1 MIVGD
6 VSLSRHSRLAFMWG
20 AAACSAARRPRIG
33 PFSLSSI
40 ICSPAEHLTTT
51 QTIAASTVSLCLLQ
65 QKEQDASSKHSKQ
78 HLLLGTHTSEGE
90 QNYLMRAEVTLPLE
104 EDEHNDAGFDEER
117 GEVQC

>member
-1 MIVGD
+1 MFDSAGRKVQQLCREQQPLVLHAD
-6 VSLSRHSRLAFMWG
+6 HHSQQRHCRPPASFALLLSALLPHQ
-20 AAACSAARRPRIG
+20 RR
-33 PFSLSSI
+33 
-40 ICSPAEHLTTT
+40 
-51 QTIAASTVSLCLLQ
+51 IAASSMSLCPLQ

-104 EDEHNDAGFDEER
+104 EDEHNDAGYDEER

>member
-1 MIVGD
+1 M
-6 VSLSRHSRLAFMWG
+6 
-20 AAACSAARRPRIG
+20 
-33 PFSLSSI
+33 
-40 ICSPAEHLTTT
+40 
-51 QTIAASTVSLCLLQ
+51 SLCLLQ

>member
-1 MIVGD
+1 M
-6 VSLSRHSRLAFMWG
+6 SM
-20 AAACSAARRPRIG
+20 
-33 PFSLSSI
+33 
-40 ICSPAEHLTTT
+40 
-51 QTIAASTVSLCLLQ
+51 CLLQ